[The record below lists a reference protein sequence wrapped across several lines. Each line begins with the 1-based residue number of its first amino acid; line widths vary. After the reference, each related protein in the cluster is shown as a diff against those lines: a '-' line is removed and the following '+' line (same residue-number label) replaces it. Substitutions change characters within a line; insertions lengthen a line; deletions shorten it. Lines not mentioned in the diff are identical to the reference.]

1 MRIIGSLATNESSE
15 MDIEGGI
22 HKVLTH
28 PSDAVR
34 QSENS
39 DVEMSDS
46 SLDALLGR
54 ISEKPRQEIGS
65 LTERLQKLHDT
76 LQADRGRIRR
86 DIGEYA
92 DLSKQVVQM
101 AAIISDSVKKLCDP
115 SISSDNVKK
124 LPDAQGISRRNRRGR
139 GPASAPQLIKEAADR
154 AHIPLT
160 LPLPSA

>member
-1 MRIIGSLATNESSE
+1 MGIIGSLATNKSSE
-15 MDIEGGI
+15 MDIEGSI
-22 HKVLTH
+22 HEVLTH
-28 PSDAVR
+28 RSDAVR

-101 AAIISDSVKKLCDP
+101 AAIISDSVKKLRGAP
-115 SISSDNVKK
+115 SISPDNAKK
-124 LPDAQGISRRNRRGR
+124 LPDAPGINRRNRRGR
-139 GPASAPQLIKEAADR
+139 GPASTSQIKEAADR
-154 AHIPLT
+154 PPQP
-160 LPLPSA
+160 LPLSAVI